1 MKALLVVVLLLSVFV
16 PAHAAVTLA
25 VSQQSGPAAREQASL
40 LAGKIGSV
48 LKAPVKVVELPD
60 HGQVEAWL
68 NRFAT
73 ADLALFETSHV
84 AGKPGQFVTIGPAGE
99 GLTLV
104 GRQGIAGDL
113 PRNIAAILG
122 GGEAVRVDRVTTRTT
137 APTATRPL
145 AVANASV
152 SFSPSKS
159 IEEDR
164 YFVTYVYREKLN
176 RRPEPDRLDYWA
188 GQLHSGALTRQQ
200 LFDRACSPEETGCSF
215 K

>member
-122 GGEAVRVDRVTTRTT
+122 GGIYVRKGSASGGLSGLLPICAHCKKIRDDKGYWNRIENYIRDRSEAEFTHGICPECAERH
-137 APTATRPL
+137 
-145 AVANASV
+145 
-152 SFSPSKS
+152 F
-159 IEEDR
+159 
-164 YFVTYVYREKLN
+164 
-176 RRPEPDRLDYWA
+176 PEPKP
-188 GQLHSGALTRQQ
+188 GES
-200 LFDRACSPEETGCSF
+200 
-215 K
+215 